1 MLPRLVTSS
10 AKSSILE
17 NMKVLLGFIC
27 LIVPLLSLETDKCM
41 EYPNEVISFS
51 SVNEIDVRS
60 CPLTPNEMHGSTII
74 WYKNDSKTPISAD
87 KDSRIHQQN
96 EHLWFVPTKMED
108 SGYYYCIMRNST
120 YCLKTKITMSV
131 LENDPGLCYN
141 TQASFIQRLHV
152 AGDGSLV
159 CPYLDFFKDENN
171 ELPKVQ
177 WYKNCKPLPL
187 DDGSFFG
194 FKNKLMV
201 RNVAEEHR
209 GNYTCRTSYTYQGK
223 QYPVTRVITF
233 ITIDDSKRDRPV
245 IMSPRNETMEADPGS
260 MIQLICNVTGQFT
273 DLVYWKWNG
282 SEIEWD
288 DPILAEDYQFL
299 EHPSAK
305 RKYTLIT
312 TLNVSEVKSQFY
324 RYPFICFVKNSHVL
338 ESAHVRLVYPVPDFK
353 NYLIGGFAIF
363 TATAVFCA
371 CIYKVFKV
379 DIVLWYRDS
388 CSDFLPPKASDG
400 KTYDAYVLY
409 PKTYGEGSFAYLDT
423 FVFKL
428 LPEVLEGQFGYKLFI
443 CGRDDY
449 AGEDT
454 IEVTNEN
461 VKRSRRLIIILVREM
476 GSFSWLGQSSEE
488 QIAIYN
494 ALIREGIK
502 IVLLELEKIQ
512 DYEKMPES
520 IQFIKQKHGAI
531 CWSGDFKERPQSAK
545 TRFWKN
551 LRYKMPAQRRSPLSK
566 HHLLTLDPV
575 LDTKE
580 KLQVETHLP
589 LG

>member
-1 MLPRLVTSS
+1 
-10 AKSSILE
+10 
-17 NMKVLLGFIC
+17 
-27 LIVPLLSLETDKCM
+27 
-41 EYPNEVISFS
+41 
-51 SVNEIDVRS
+51 
-60 CPLTPNEMHGSTII
+60 MHGSTIV
-74 WYKNDSKTPISAD
+74 WYKNDSKTRISAD

-96 EHLWFVPTKMED
+96 ELLWFVPAKLED
-108 SGYYYCIMRNST
+108 SGYYYCVVRNST
-120 YCLKTKITMSV
+120 YCLKTKITVNV

-141 TQASFIQRLHV
+141 TQASFTQRLHV
-152 AGDGSLV
+152 AGDGNLV

-187 DDGSFFG
+187 DNENFVGY
-194 FKNKLMV
+194 KNKLMV
-201 RNVAEEHR
+201 KNVAEEHR
-209 GNYTCRTSYTYQGK
+209 GNYTCHTSYTYQGK
-223 QYPVTRVITF
+223 QYPVTRVIRF

-245 IMSPRNETMEADPGS
+245 IMSPRNETRETDPGS
-260 MIQLICNVTGQFT
+260 TIQLICNVTGQFT

-288 DPILAEDYQFL
+288 DPILAEDYQLL
-299 EHPSAK
+299 EDPSAK

-312 TLNVSEVKSQFY
+312 TLNISEVRSQFY
-324 RYPFICFVKNSHVL
+324 RYPFICTVKNTNVL
-338 ESAHVRLVYPVPDFK
+338 ESAYVRLVYPVPDFK
-353 NYLIGGFAIF
+353 NYLIGSFVIF
-363 TATAVFCA
+363 TVTVVCCV

-409 PKTYGEGSFAYLDT
+409 PKTFGEGSFTYLDT

-476 GSFSWLGQSSEE
+476 GNFSWLGQSSEE

-551 LRYKMPAQRRSPLSK
+551 LRYQMPAQRQSPLSK

-575 LDTKE
+575 LHTKE